1 MHQLSCVDTPQ
12 QNAIVERQHQHNLN
26 VARALKFQSKVPL
39 CFWGDCILTIVYLLN
54 RTPSK
59 SLGNKSLYELFF
71 SFVPTYAHLKCFG
84 CLCFASTL
92 SHNRHK
98 FVPRARK
105 CVFLGYPYGIKGY
118 KVLNLESNSIFISRD
133 VIFYEHIFPYVA
145 FVQSS
150 ASYLAD
156 FVFPHYIPDSSITL
170 IFVFDID
177 SVPSQLSSST
187 PLNTTFADS
196 SLVVLT
202 RPPTES
208 LDTPLNVTEST
219 NLTSSLVPLVSS
231 PLLLNLLS

>member
-1 MHQLSCVDTPQ
+1 M
-12 QNAIVERQHQHNLN
+12 A
-26 VARALKFQSKVPL
+26 
-39 CFWGDCILTIVYLLN
+39 Y
-54 RTPSK
+54 
-59 SLGNKSLYELFF
+59 
-71 SFVPTYAHLKCFG
+71 
-84 CLCFASTL
+84 
-92 SHNRHK
+92 
-98 FVPRARK
+98 
-105 CVFLGYPYGIKGY
+105 
-118 KVLNLESNSIFISRD
+118 
-133 VIFYEHIFPYVA
+133 
-145 FVQSS
+145 
-150 ASYLAD
+150 

-196 SLVVLT
+196 SLVVLS